1 MKKDSR
7 EQLVEEMSRLDY
19 GSGTDSARLISMIVA
34 LAGEVFVMKANNECL
49 RRALIAQGSVDTD
62 ALDREASS
70 EAMKAWFA
78 QEEQAFTQAILEPLV
93 AGDKTI
99 NVVDEMRRV

>member
-1 MKKDSR
+1 MKKNGR

-49 RRALIAQGSVDTD
+49 RRALIAQGRVDTD
-62 ALDREASS
+62 ALDREATSD
-70 EAMKAWFA
+70 AMKAWFA
-78 QEEQAFTQAILEPLV
+78 HEEQAFAQAILEPLI